1 MPTFVT
7 PPTEFARRMQE
18 ARQRS
23 GMRLDEAS
31 VEARRILGASY
42 GPSRETI
49 RRYEAGLITE
59 DNADPLIV
67 TALAEIYGVSVG
79 QLSYSIAQQSKAIN
93 KMFSRHLR
101 REGLED
107 LKEDPDAVRAG
118 DN

>member
-1 MPTFVT
+1 MPTLNT

-18 ARQRS
+18 ARNKC
-23 GMRLDEAS
+23 GLRLDEAS

-49 RRYEAGLITE
+49 RRYEAGLISE

-79 QLSYSIAQQSKAIN
+79 QLSWHIAQQTRAISK
-93 KMFSRHLR
+93 MMTRHLR
-101 REGLED
+101 RDGLDE
-107 LKEDPDAVRAG
+107 LKEDPEQV
-118 DN
+118 NS